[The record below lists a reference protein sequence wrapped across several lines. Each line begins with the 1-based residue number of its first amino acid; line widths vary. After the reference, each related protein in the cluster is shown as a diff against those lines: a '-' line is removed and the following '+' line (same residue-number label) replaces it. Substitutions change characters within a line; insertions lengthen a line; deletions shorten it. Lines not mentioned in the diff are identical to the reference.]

1 MIYLKVRN
9 EENKKMR
16 TWQDITISACI
27 RYCRKQRGLTLKEV
41 AKISGCS
48 LQYIAQIERGEKS
61 APIEKCNAIFQS
73 MGIEFD
79 YSMIDEL
86 ERNNDIIDFI
96 ECLYN
101 QKNISADYLN
111 IDIDNSPI
119 YTYAFLYRI
128 LKNAGIELLIK
139 NQNDEIL
146 FIQSCIGEIL
156 YNNPGL
162 VGSFYCFLMSIVE
175 QKKNNIADAENY
187 ILRAL
192 DLKKEK
198 SLITPLL
205 YMQYASVLDNKKL
218 YLDSIHESKLALEY
232 SVNHYDV
239 ALSALINMNIGITTS
254 KIHMYEEAI
263 QYFNHSLDIAKKIKN
278 SIIIDKVNLNKMR
291 TLFMYGQKEKAIAL
305 ANLYSKYNNIDSC
318 FILFIHNYFNQNEDY
333 KKYQS
338 IIENNGYKEVKEVVK
353 YILSNEFGD
362 ELKDLDMLNKVS
374 NDFFVHQILFKI
386 ILNNYNKHNR
396 NNIGKLVSDIGINHI
411 ILS

>member
-139 NQNDEIL
+139 R
-146 FIQSCIGEIL
+146 L
-156 YNNPGL
+156 Y
-162 VGSFYCFLMSIVE
+162 
-175 QKKNNIADAENY
+175 
-187 ILRAL
+187 
-192 DLKKEK
+192 
-198 SLITPLL
+198 
-205 YMQYASVLDNKKL
+205 
-218 YLDSIHESKLALEY
+218 
-232 SVNHYDV
+232 
-239 ALSALINMNIGITTS
+239 
-254 KIHMYEEAI
+254 
-263 QYFNHSLDIAKKIKN
+263 
-278 SIIIDKVNLNKMR
+278 
-291 TLFMYGQKEKAIAL
+291 
-305 ANLYSKYNNIDSC
+305 
-318 FILFIHNYFNQNEDY
+318 
-333 KKYQS
+333 
-338 IIENNGYKEVKEVVK
+338 
-353 YILSNEFGD
+353 
-362 ELKDLDMLNKVS
+362 
-374 NDFFVHQILFKI
+374 
-386 ILNNYNKHNR
+386 
-396 NNIGKLVSDIGINHI
+396 
-411 ILS
+411 